1 MNVGLQHSQ
10 SGGQSTELLHLPN
23 VEHLTNVYRIQ
34 FFKRV
39 CGSFSPR
46 SVVLILVFV
55 TMTVHI
61 FSFATASAVAFSFY
75 VSDLSRH
82 IMWGKGDGETC
93 NGGSQTLLNF

>member
-1 MNVGLQHSQ
+1 LNVELQHSQ
-10 SGGQSTELLHLPN
+10 SGEQSTELLHLPSA
-23 VEHLTNVYRIQ
+23 EHLKNVYIIT
-34 FFKRV
+34 FFKRAS
-39 CGSFSPR
+39 GSFSPR

-61 FSFATASAVAFSFY
+61 FNFATASVVAFSFY
-75 VSDLSRH
+75 VSDLPRH